1 MNEQLVLMLE
11 IQDLKSKAREIEG
24 GELRNLERTHF
35 GVEPDQAVSALRSK
49 ASDLMERLAPNVRGR
64 FKQLVQRADRAV
76 VPVIDGTCFGCYVS
90 IPTAT
95 AGEQEPN
102 AELQTCETCG
112 RFLYIV
118 G

>member
-24 GELRNLERTHF
+24 GELGDLEETHF
-35 GVEPDQAVSALRSK
+35 GVEPDQAVGALRSK
-49 ASDLMERLAPNVRGR
+49 AAELMERLAPNVRGR

-76 VPVIDGTCFGCYVS
+76 VPVIEGTCFGCYVS

-102 AELQTCETCG
+102 AALQTCETCG

-118 G
+118 V

>member
-11 IQDLKSKAREIEG
+11 IQDLTSKAREIEG
-24 GELRNLERTHF
+24 GELGDLEETHF

-49 ASDLMERLAPNVRGR
+49 ADDLMEQLAPNIRGR
-64 FKQLVQRADRAV
+64 FKQLVQRTDRAV

-95 AGEQEPN
+95 AGEQQPN
-102 AELQTCETCG
+102 AALQTCETCG
-112 RFLYIV
+112 RFLYIL

>member
-11 IQDLKSKAREIEG
+11 IQDLTSKARELEG
-24 GELRNLERTHF
+24 GELGDLEETHF
-35 GVEPDQAVSALRSK
+35 GVVPAEASGTLRGK
-49 ASDLMERLAPNVRGR
+49 ADELLEMLQPNVRSR
-64 FKQLVQRADRAV
+64 FKQLVQRTERAV

-95 AGEQEPN
+95 AGEQDPN
-102 AELQTCETCG
+102 AALQTCETCG
-112 RFLYIV
+112 RFLYIL